1 METKKPITHIVAGL
15 IIAAFQIIY
24 SLVLQFAGMQQDGA
38 LGWLAWGILI
48 ISIIVFVNMYGNAN
62 NNYPSFG
69 NLFAYGFKATA
80 IAMLVVIAF
89 TLLMFT
95 IMPEIKEKVF
105 EEARRGMEEQG
116 KMSDTD
122 IDKAIELTRKFFYV
136 FMIGGILLMY
146 AILGAIGSLIGA
158 AITKKR
164 PHNPLEQLDMR

>member
-38 LGWLAWGILI
+38 LGWLAWGVLI

-69 NLFAYGFKATA
+69 NLFVYGFKATA

-116 KMSDTD
+116 KMSDAD